1 MNKAA
6 QINKSVQKTVPTKSV
21 GRGRSQGLKV
31 LLLAALIAVAAFL
44 WSKPWREER
53 ALKAASFDQLREAS
67 KREPDNPRV
76 FYHLGVRLRDLGQL
90 GPARAAFQRAAQ
102 LDPNSEETLLALGT
116 TAAAFGRI
124 QEAYEALSKCA
135 ETHPKSANAH
145 RTLALFLYEN
155 HALQKSYEEAIA
167 TTKCDP
173 SDSKTWRL
181 AGIAALQLQ
190 DLKGSE
196 DALRRSVAL
205 DPKDWRSQS
214 ALGRTLDA
222 LHKPAD
228 ALSCYREANR
238 LAPEVGQ
245 TTLYLGQSLAD
256 AARTPAEIE
265 AVRQT
270 LAHAVEQNVGFP
282 AQLALG
288 QTLARQ
294 QNWKEAKTTLERA
307 AESVPNSAAV
317 HYELARVYRQ
327 LGDTAA
333 AKRETARHDEL
344 KNYAE
349 QKLSLGAQARTGKD
363 STARLQLARLYAA
376 HKEYREALLEY
387 RNLLAHAADKD
398 ASTAPATVLSAKQ
411 ELAAL
416 EQVHPEAQS
425 VREATDTAPTSS
437 GPTTISTADLVR
449 DAEAMLAKNRF
460 SEAETSFTRIVY
472 QDNTLGKAYEGLGI
486 ALLMQNKNEKAFHAF
501 DTALKLDPKL
511 PDAQY
516 NLAHIYFVRGFVD
529 EAARRLDT
537 LTKQVPDNPEYLYAL
552 AACYLNDQ
560 PHYVQTEE
568 LLQKAISIGPVKSGY
583 LRMLAKAQVNLNRNA
598 DAERSYR
605 RALALDPD
613 DSDTRVLLGT
623 FLLVNQPSPLRQ
635 AEAEQLF
642 KQTLIASPNNA
653 DALMGLGQIALSHGD
668 SKEAVTRLETAVMHE
683 ANLSTAWYQLARA
696 YDLVGDR
703 KRAGAARKAFHDIT
717 SYRTNL
723 SDTEEQARANPKE
736 PGLRLKL
743 AHLYAEGGQNALA
756 INQYQVYMSL
766 NSKDTTAHK
775 ELDALIKRLKATG
788 KMPSMDALNS
798 MLLASVKAK

>member
-102 LDPNSEETLLALGT
+102 LDPDSEETLLALGT

-398 ASTAPATVLSAKQ
+398 ASTAPATVLTAKQ

-416 EQVHPEAQS
+416 EQAHPEAQA
-425 VREATDTAPTSS
+425 VREASDTAPIGSGSS
-437 GPTTISTADLVR
+437 TISTADLVR

-460 SEAETSFTRIVY
+460 PEAENSFMKIVY
-472 QDNTLGKAYEGLGI
+472 QDNTSGKAFEGLGI
-486 ALLMQNKNEKAFHAF
+486 ALMMQDKTEQAFRAF
-501 DTALKLDPKL
+501 DRALKLDPKL
-511 PDAQY
+511 LDAQY
-516 NLAHIYFVRGFVD
+516 NLAHLYFLQGFTD
-529 EAARRLDT
+529 EAGRRLEA
-537 LTKQVPDNPEYLYAL
+537 LIKQAPENPEYLYGL
-552 AACYLNDQ
+552 AGCYLDE
-560 PHYVQTEE
+560 PTRYVQTEA
-568 LLQKAISIGPVKSGY
+568 LLQKAIAIGPIKAGY
-583 LRMLAKAQVNLNRNA
+583 LRMLAKVQVDLNRGA
-598 DAERSYR
+598 DAEQSYR
-605 RALALDPD
+605 RALTLAPD
-613 DSDTRVLLGT
+613 DGDTRVLLGA
-623 FLLVNQPSPLRQ
+623 FLLDNQPAPLRQ

-642 KQTLIASPNNA
+642 KQTLAARPNNS
-653 DALMGLGQIALSHGD
+653 DALMGLGQIALVRGNLS
-668 SKEAVTRLETAVMHE
+668 EAVTRLETAILHN
-683 ANLSTAWYQLARA
+683 ANLATAWYQLGRA
-696 YDLVGDR
+696 YDRIGD
-703 KRAGAARKAFHDIT
+703 KPRAAAARKAFHDIT
-717 SYRTNL
+717 TYRTDL
-723 SDTEEQARANPKE
+723 SDTEERARANPKE
-736 PGLRLKL
+736 ARLRLTL
-743 AHLYAEGGQNALA
+743 ARLYAKGGQNALA

-766 NSKDTTAHK
+766 DPKDATGKK
-775 ELDALIKRLKATG
+775 ELDVLIARLKATG